1 MAYMYHVFIFY
12 FTGDGHLGCFHVLA
26 TVNSVAVNIGVYVS
40 FGIVVSPDI
49 FPRVGCLGHLH
60 ACGSIFSF
68 LGTSIL
74 FSIVAVS
81 IYIPTNSVEGFPF
94 STSSPAFTV
103 CGFFDKVFSDWCEV
117 IAHCCSDLH
126 LSSN

>member
-74 FSIVAVS
+74 FSIVTGSV
-81 IYIPTNSVEGFPF
+81 YILISRAGYFLF
-94 STSSPAFTV
+94 STPSPAFV
-103 CGFFDKVFSDWCEV
+103 VHRFLM
-117 IAHCCSDLH
+117 IAILTSVR
-126 LSSN
+126 